1 VSPRLAASRPHGNG
15 VAPLYERVV
24 ASLPGLCFAYDLQGS
39 LLAWNDAFQ
48 IASGFSHGEL
58 ALRTLRALVPDAAA
72 DLLAIGPAEGRA
84 GVSVGGWDGSAG
96 TGLAGSRDRG
106 VGEGALRM
114 GLVTRQGRRLAL
126 EAAVSPLIEGG
137 RVVGGVVVGWD
148 LREVERR
155 QEQMIRIERLRALN
169 ELASG
174 ISHNI
179 NNRLTVILGRAQLA
193 AKSARDEDLQ
203 DDLRA
208 ITRAARQSADLVQRL
223 QNSTAFW
230 VDRRT
235 LPPIDVNDVVHEAAA
250 WARAEWRG
258 VAMPPIT
265 IIEDLADV
273 AQPKGLADEL
283 QQVVRNMLTNAREA
297 MPEGGTITV
306 STRQQGHWL
315 LLRVRDTGEGMTEE
329 VRRRVFDP
337 LFTTRGPK
345 SAGLGLSIAY
355 GIVARHGGDIDV
367 ESAPGRGAT
376 FTVRLPTGLGDREAA
391 HERSAGAGQG
401 RILVVDDE
409 GEICQ
414 MLTRLLSG
422 EGYQVSVALDGQTA
436 LSLCSEGPFD
446 LVITDLGMPD
456 MSGWE
461 LADGLRALNPA
472 TRVLMVSGWEL
483 DVDRA
488 RLEEYNIL
496 EVLNK
501 PFEIRA
507 LLDAVSRCLA
517 APA

>member
-1 VSPRLAASRPHGNG
+1 MSPYPAAPRPHESGAG
-15 VAPLYERVV
+15 LLYERVI
-24 ASLPGLCFAYDLQGS
+24 ASLPGLCFAYDLQGN

-48 IASGFSHGEL
+48 IASGYSHGEL
-58 ALRTLRALVPDAAA
+58 ASRTLGGLIPDAAA
-72 DLLAIGPAEGRA
+72 DLLAIGPAEGR
-84 GVSVGGWDGSAG
+84 GSASA
-96 TGLAGSRDRG
+96 AGWGG
-106 VGEGALRM
+106 VDEGALRM
-114 GLVTRQGRRLAL
+114 RLVTRQGRCLAV
-126 EAAVSPLIEGG
+126 EAAVSPLAEGG
-137 RVVGGVVVGWD
+137 RVVGGVVVAWD
-148 LREVERR
+148 VREVQRR

-208 ITRAARQSADLVQRL
+208 IARAARQSADLVQRL
-223 QNSTAFW
+223 QNSTASW
-230 VDRRT
+230 VDRRS
-235 LPPIDVNDVVHEAAA
+235 LPPIDVNAVVREAVA

-258 VAMPPIT
+258 ESVPPIT
-265 IIEDLADV
+265 IVEDLPHV
-273 AQPKGLADEL
+273 AQIKGLADEL
-283 QQVVRNMLTNAREA
+283 QQVVRNMLTNARDA

-315 LLRVRDTGEGMTEE
+315 LLRVRDVGEGMTEE

-337 LFTTRGPK
+337 LFTTKSPK
-345 SAGLGLSIAY
+345 SPGLGLSIAY

-376 FTVRLPTGLGDREAA
+376 FTVRLPTGLGDRDAA
-391 HERSAGAGQG
+391 RERPGVAGQG
-401 RILVVDDE
+401 RVLVVDDE

-436 LSLCSEGPFD
+436 LSLCGESPFD

-472 TRVLMVSGWEL
+472 ARVLMVTGWEL

-488 RLEEYNIL
+488 GLEEYNVR

-501 PFEIRA
+501 PFEIRT